1 MGAICGILAPDGASD
16 SLAAAMAALDA
27 YGADGGEWRATGAA
41 LGVRRPSGAGGTG
54 ALCVDAGAKALCTDA
69 DAGLVVAA
77 DSRLDNREELCGA
90 LGIPR
95 AERAGLA
102 DGDLIL
108 RAWRR
113 WDRECPDHLLGDFAF
128 AIWDAKQRV
137 LVCARDHVGTRP
149 LYYAVTPRRFVFTS
163 AVEAVLAVP
172 FVGDGLD
179 EATVAAHLTR
189 AALVTPTRTFFK
201 AVRKLPPGHTLTV
214 DAGSRCIA
222 RLRRYWHPERTPRA
236 APATDDAY
244 GEQLLH
250 LYSQA
255 VKARLSGADPI
266 GVHLSGG
273 LDSSGIAVLAARE
286 LRRQGRPPPLAFS
299 WLPARGQT
307 PPGTVGT
314 PEYDRVH
321 VVCEQEELTVFHR
334 SPSVGDMA
342 ALLSRDVARP
352 GVHVHLNEEVVQR
365 CAAERGVKV
374 LLSGWGGD
382 EGVSFDG
389 RGRNAH
395 LLLSGRW
402 GRLLAS
408 GRERGAH
415 PLRFLAG
422 VVLPL
427 VHPRLPG
434 DLRRLLRGQE
444 LLHRRWLIDPAFAR
458 RAEPLPEPAPR
469 FVGVRRT
476 QRWLLQAGHLAQRME
491 GWAAGGVRHGIE
503 YRYPLLD
510 RRLLEFALSLPPE
523 QFRHGRW
530 NRWLMRRALDPMLPA
545 AVCWH
550 PGKTDPARFEAFV
563 AAFAGALPVVRR
575 RLEARP
581 EPPSRACYIDMPRLL
596 EHLDTE
602 RFRARPQVAPI
613 RAALQLLDF

>member
-1 MGAICGILAPDGASD
+1 MTRANRRSGGRVGAICGILAPDGAGGP
-16 SLAAAMAALDA
+16 LAAAMAALDA
-27 YGADGGEWRATGAA
+27 YGTDGGEWRATGVA
-41 LGVRRPSGAGGTG
+41 LGVRRPSVAG
-54 ALCVDAGAKALCTDA
+54 ALCVDAGA
-69 DAGLVVAA
+69 GLVVATDA
-77 DSRLDNREELCGA
+77 RLDDREELCGA

-108 RAWRR
+108 RAYRR
-113 WDRECPDHLLGDFAF
+113 WGRDCPDHLLGDYAF
-128 AIWDAKQRV
+128 AVWDAKQRV
-137 LVCARDHVGTRP
+137 LVCARDHIGAKP
-149 LYYAVTPRRFVFTS
+149 LYYAVTPQRFAFAS

-172 FVGDGLD
+172 FVDDGLD

-189 AALVTPTRTFFK
+189 VTLATTTRTFFK
-201 AVRKLPPGHTLTV
+201 AVRKLPPGHTLAV
-214 DAGSRCIA
+214 GSGSRCTA

-236 APATDDAY
+236 APAPDGVY

-250 LYSQA
+250 LCSQA
-255 VKARLSGADPI
+255 VKARLPGAGPAS
-266 GVHLSGG
+266 VHLSGG
-273 LDSSGIAVLAARE
+273 LDSSGVAVLAARE

-299 WLPARGQT
+299 WLPARGRT
-307 PPGTVGT
+307 SPGTAGT
-314 PEYDRVH
+314 PEYDRVDA
-321 VVCEQEELTVFHR
+321 VCEQEKLTVFHR

-365 CAAERGVKV
+365 RAAERGVEV

-408 GRERGAH
+408 SRERGAN
-415 PLRFLAG
+415 PLKFLAG
-422 VVLPL
+422 VALPL

-434 DLRRLLRGQE
+434 DLGRLLRGQE

-458 RAEPLPEPAPR
+458 RVEPLPEPVPR

-476 QRWLLQAGHLAQRME
+476 QLWLLQAGHLAERIE

-510 RRLLEFALSLPPE
+510 RRLLEFALGLPPE
-523 QFRHGRW
+523 QFRHGGW
-530 NRWLMRRALDPMLPA
+530 SRWLMRRALAPMLPA
-545 AVCWH
+545 EVCWH
-550 PGKTDPARFEAFV
+550 PGKTDPARVGAFV
-563 AAFAGALPVVRR
+563 AAFVGALPVVRR
-575 RLEARP
+575 TLEARA
-581 EPPSRACYIDMPRLL
+581 EPPSRARYIDMPRLL
-596 EHLDTE
+596 ERLDAE
-602 RFRARPQVAPI
+602 RFRAEPHVAPI

>member
-1 MGAICGILAPDGASD
+1 MGAICGILSPDGAGD
-16 SLAAAMAALDA
+16 SLAAAMDALDA
-27 YGADGGEWRATGAA
+27 CGADGAEWRGTGAG
-41 LGVRRPSGAGGTG
+41 LGVRRPSGAGRARAICT
-54 ALCVDAGAKALCTDA
+54 DAGA
-69 DAGLVVAA
+69 GLAVAA

-90 LGIPR
+90 LGIPH

-108 RAWRR
+108 RAYRR
-113 WDRECPDHLLGDFAF
+113 WDGDCPDHLLGDYAF

-137 LVCARDHVGTRP
+137 LVCARDHVGARP
-149 LYYAVTPRRFVFTS
+149 FYYAVTPERFVFAS

-179 EATVAAHLTR
+179 EATVAAYLTR
-189 AALVTPTRTFFK
+189 VSPTTATRTFFK

-214 DAGSRCIA
+214 GHGSRCTA
-222 RLRRYWHPERTPRA
+222 RLRRYWRPERTPRA
-236 APATDDAY
+236 ASAPDAGY
-244 GEQLLH
+244 GEQFLH
-250 LYSQA
+250 IYSQA
-255 VKARLSGADPI
+255 VKARLPAAGTA

-273 LDSSGIAVLAARE
+273 LDSSGVAVLAARE

-299 WLPARGQT
+299 WLPGRDET
-307 PPGTVGT
+307 SPGTAGT
-314 PEYDRVH
+314 SEYDLVDA
-321 VVCEQEELTVFHR
+321 VCEQEKLTVFHR
-334 SPSVGDMA
+334 SPSVEDMVA
-342 ALLSRDVARP
+342 VLSHDVAYP

-365 CAAERGVKV
+365 CAAERGVEV

-395 LLLSGRW
+395 LLLSGRL

-408 GRERGAH
+408 SRERGAN
-415 PLRFLAG
+415 PLKFLAD

-434 DLRRLLRGQE
+434 NLRRLLRGEE

-458 RAEPLPEPAPR
+458 RVKPLPEPVPR

-476 QRWLLQAGHLAQRME
+476 QLWLLQAGHLAERIE

-530 NRWLMRRALDPMLPA
+530 SRWLVRRALDPMLPA
-545 AVCWH
+545 EVCWN
-550 PGKTDPARFEAFV
+550 PGKADPARFEPMA

-575 RLEARP
+575 KLDARM
-581 EPPSRACYIDMPRLL
+581 EPPSRARYIDMPRLL
-596 EHLDTE
+596 ERLDTE
-602 RFRARPQVAPI
+602 RFRARPQIAPI
-613 RAALQLLDF
+613 RAALLLLDF